1 MKLKFDELDKAL
13 LRMLQENADL
23 PQKQIAAKL
32 NRSVSTISERKKK
45 LRKLGVIKKITAH
58 LDRRLLGLETEG
70 YLNLRLADYSEHTL
84 KTFRLEVSEIKEVRD
99 CISITGTNNIMIQI
113 VTTDLTSF
121 SRIERT
127 IGTLKNVKEIRNY
140 INLENII
147 SDRGFHF

>member
-1 MKLKFDELDKAL
+1 MKHKLDELDKAL

-45 LRKLGVIKKITAH
+45 LSKLGIIKKITAQ
-58 LDRRLLGLETEG
+58 LDRKLLGLETEG
-70 YLNLRLADYSEHTL
+70 FLNLRLADYSEQTL
-84 KTFRLEVSEIKEVRD
+84 KNFKLEVSGISEVRD
-99 CISITGTNNIMIQI
+99 CTSITGTNNIMVQI

-121 SRIERT
+121 LKIERA
-127 IGTLKNVKEIRNY
+127 IGTLKNVKEISNY
-140 INLENII
+140 INLESII

>member
-1 MKLKFDELDKAL
+1 MKHKLDELDKAL

-45 LRKLGVIKKITAH
+45 LSKLGIIKKITAQ
-58 LDRRLLGLETEG
+58 LDRKLLGLETEG
-70 YLNLRLADYSEHTL
+70 FLNLRLADYSEQTL
-84 KTFRLEVSEIKEVRD
+84 KNFRLEVSGISEVRD
-99 CISITGTNNIMIQI
+99 CTGITGTNNIMVQI

-121 SRIERT
+121 LKIERA
-127 IGTLKNVKEIRNY
+127 IGTLKNVKEISNY
-140 INLENII
+140 INLESII